1 HHDAPRPVPDHAADV
16 DEVRGGHHIGDLLP
30 LHARLDLGVPAVA
43 EALNLR
49 VLFTNSVRAG
59 RDQDDHSSAAHRQL
73 RGINPLS
80 SLPQVV
86 VGGIGFGNH
95 DVSETWLRDSVDGP
109 GVFGA
114 FTVRGYRIARDDVDH
129 TLLPVHHHVDDE
141 AQPGLSR
148 NLLHFQAHGV

>member
-1 HHDAPRPVPDHAADV
+1 MFLAD
-16 DEVRGGHHIGDLLP
+16 P
-30 LHARLDLGVPAVA
+30 
-43 EALNLR
+43 
-49 VLFTNSVRAG
+49 VRAG
-59 RDQDDHSSAAHRQL
+59 RDEDHDSSLAHREL
-73 RGINPLS
+73 RRIDAFRG
-80 SLPQVV
+80 LPQVV

-148 NLLHFQAHGV
+148 NLLHFQAHGVSSHA